1 MSDHDIRSG
10 FLEAMSRVA
19 ASVHVVT
26 TDGPAGRLGLT
37 VSAMSSVSAD
47 GERPTVLVCAHHQSR
62 SAAAIAANGV
72 FTINLLRHDQA
83 AIADCFAGRI
93 AREDGDKFACA
104 RWASGAT
111 GAPRLVDALAV
122 FDCRLLSA
130 ERVGT
135 HHVFIGAVEA
145 AATAGSG
152 SALVYANRAYGL
164 PVPLV
169 PAQG

>member
-1 MSDHDIRSG
+1 MADDDIRAG

-19 ASVHVVT
+19 SSVHVVT
-26 TDGPAGRLGLT
+26 TDGPAGRFGLT
-37 VSAMSSVSAD
+37 VSAMSSISAD

-62 SAAAIAANGV
+62 SAAAIVANGV
-72 FTINLLRHDQA
+72 FTINLLRHDQS

-93 AREDGDKFACA
+93 VREDGDKFACA
-104 RWASGAT
+104 HWETGAT
-111 GAPRLVDALAV
+111 GAPRLADGLVA

-145 AATAGSG
+145 VTSG
-152 SALVYANRAYGL
+152 ASGAALVYANRAYSR
-164 PVPLV
+164 PVPL
-169 PAQG
+169 PQATA